1 LSRRSA
7 VPSRWLLPQ
16 ADSDGIATLARELN
30 IHAPAARVLW
40 SRGYQDCDSA
50 HRFLAPQIADM
61 HDPFLLKDMDRAVA
75 RLQSAIATREKI
87 LLYGDYDVDGTTSIV
102 ILKKALDLTGVPVD
116 FFVPHRTRD
125 GYGMRTEVI
134 DRAAAEGVKLV
145 ISVDTGIRAGAVVAH
160 AREAGIDVIVTDHH
174 LPEATLPAAVAVINP
189 NRPDCTY
196 PEKNLCGA
204 GVTFKLVQ
212 ALMTGLAW
220 PTDRIQ
226 RLAESFLKMV
236 AVATVA
242 DVVPLTGEN
251 RVIVKRGLEG
261 FHTVRNPGLRAL
273 MRVAGFQDGECP
285 SAGQIA
291 FRIAPRINAAGRMAN
306 ASDVVEMFLTGDAAR
321 AQTLATELHDLN
333 KERQETEADIV
344 RRIEEECVRLPV
356 TDADAALVFSGEG
369 WHRGVV
375 GIVASRIVERYH
387 RPAFVVSEDAEAGTA
402 HGSGRSIPQF
412 HLLDALESMP
422 DLFTK
427 FGGHKQAAGITLPAG
442 SVAEFRERLNRYAS
456 QLLTPDD
463 FQATIEI
470 DAALSIQELNDVSVS
485 QVLSLAPFGCG
496 NPAPA
501 FAILDAE
508 LAGPPAIGEKLV
520 KLPLRQN
527 GRTLFAKSWHTGDRW
542 QELSAGSR
550 IDVAVCLEED
560 TFSASRGYPGWCAIV
575 KDFRRAAAAVAGTQL

>member
-1 LSRRSA
+1 MSRSFA
-7 VPSRWLLPQ
+7 GPCRWLLRQ
-16 ADSDGIATLARELN
+16 ADADPITSLARELN
-30 IHAPAARVLW
+30 LQLPAARVLW
-40 SRGYQDCDSA
+40 SRGYRDSA
-50 HRFLAPQIADM
+50 SAIRFLKPQLGDM
-61 HDPFLLKDMDRAVA
+61 HDPFLLKDMDRAVK
-75 RLQSAIATREKI
+75 RLCAAIAAREKI

-134 DRAAAEGVKLV
+134 DRAGAEGVKLV

-174 LPEATLPAAVAVINP
+174 LPETELPPAVAVINP
-189 NRPDCTY
+189 NRPDCGY

-212 ALMTGLAW
+212 AMMSALEW
-220 PTDRIQ
+220 PAERSQ
-226 RLAESFLKMV
+226 KLAESFIKMV

-251 RVIVKRGLEG
+251 RVIVKRGLDG
-261 FHTVRNPGLRAL
+261 FQTVRNPGLRAL
-273 MRVAGFQDGECP
+273 LRVAGFQDGDCP

-306 ASDVVEMFLTGDAAR
+306 ASDVVEMFLTADAGR
-321 AQTLATELHDLN
+321 AQSLATQLHELN
-333 KERQETEADIV
+333 KDRQETEADIV
-344 RRIEEECVRLPV
+344 ARIEEECVRVPV
-356 TDADAALVFSGEG
+356 TNSDAALVFSGVG

-387 RPAFVVSEDAEAGTA
+387 RPAFVISEDAATGMA

-422 DLFTK
+422 DVFHK
-427 FGGHKQAAGITLPAG
+427 FGGHKQAAGVTLSSM

-456 QLLTPDD
+456 QLLTVDD

-470 DAALSIQELNDVSVS
+470 DAALNLSELNDVSVA

-496 NPAPA
+496 NPAPS
-501 FAILDAE
+501 FAVLDAE
-508 LAGPPAIGEKLV
+508 LAGPVAAGEKLV
-520 KLPLRQN
+520 RIPIRQS
-527 GRTLFAKSWHTGDRW
+527 GRTLFLKSWNSAERW
-542 QELSAGSR
+542 QEFKPGAH
-550 IDVAVCLEED
+550 IDLAICLEED
-560 TFSASRGYPGWCAIV
+560 SYSAARGYPGWCAIV
-575 KDFRRAAAAVAGTQL
+575 KDFRG

>member
-1 LSRRSA
+1 
-7 VPSRWLLPQ
+7 
-16 ADSDGIATLARELN
+16 
-30 IHAPAARVLW
+30 
-40 SRGYQDCDSA
+40 
-50 HRFLAPQIADM
+50 M
-61 HDPFLLKDMDRAVA
+61 HDPFLLKDMDLAVK
-75 RLQSAIATREKI
+75 RLRTAIAGSEKI

-145 ISVDTGIRAGAVVAH
+145 ISVDTGIRASAVVAH

-174 LPEATLPAAVAVINP
+174 LPEADLPPAVAVINP
-189 NRPDCTY
+189 NRPDCGY

-212 ALMTGLAW
+212 ALMSALEW
-220 PTDRIQ
+220 PPERTQ
-226 RLAESFLKMV
+226 KLAESFIKMV

-251 RVIVKRGLEG
+251 RVIVKRGLDG
-261 FHTVRNPGLRAL
+261 FQTVRNPGLRAL
-273 MRVAGFQDGECP
+273 LRVAGFQDGDCP

-306 ASDVVEMFLTGDAAR
+306 ASDVVEMFLTADAAR
-321 AQTLATELHDLN
+321 AQSLATQLHELN
-333 KERQETEADIV
+333 KDRQETEADIV
-344 RRIEEECVRLPV
+344 ARIEEECVRVPV
-356 TDADAALVFSGEG
+356 TDSESALVFSGEG

-387 RPAFVVSEDAEAGTA
+387 RPAFVISEDAASGMA

-412 HLLDALESMP
+412 HLLEALESMP
-422 DLFTK
+422 DVFTK
-427 FGGHKQAAGITLPAG
+427 FGGHKQAAGVTLSCG

-456 QLLTPDD
+456 RLLTADD

-470 DAALSIQELNDVSVS
+470 DATLDLAELNDASVG

-496 NPAPA
+496 NPAPS
-501 FAILDAE
+501 FAVLDAE
-508 LAGPPAIGEKLV
+508 LAAPVSAGEKLV
-520 KLPLRQN
+520 RIPIRQN
-527 GRTLFAKSWHTGDRW
+527 GRTMFLKSWNSAERW
-542 QELSAGSR
+542 QELSPGAR
-550 IDVAVCLEED
+550 IDLAICLEED
-560 TFSASRGYPGWCAIV
+560 SYSAARGYPGWCAIV
-575 KDFRRAAAAVAGTQL
+575 KDFRRAVLQSAMPA